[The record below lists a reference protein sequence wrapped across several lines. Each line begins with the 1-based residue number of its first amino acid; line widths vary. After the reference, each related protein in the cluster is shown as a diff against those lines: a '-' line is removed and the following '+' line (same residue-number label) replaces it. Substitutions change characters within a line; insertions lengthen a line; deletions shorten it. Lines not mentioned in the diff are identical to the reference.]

1 MFEASVETSVNLLQH
16 LFDISLLTVTSMNN
30 TVNFNQTNSIDS
42 QQVFGNLEVCVEVPS
57 IFIDSFKHITFN
69 NYSEGFKYLNCL
81 YNSYRK
87 CINSQIDALNVLNLY
102 NIDVN
107 ELTNLTN
114 QNQTITKLPKIIIQ
128 DYNDFSKVR
137 DELCNCHFYYNYD
150 SFQSH
155 VLDIVKSIEYNYLM
169 QYELTNIPELYINIA
184 IEREYNENLSNK
196 DNETDVNYQT
206 YVTNLTRLDYLETL
220 YHSLD
225 YRYD

>member
-1 MFEASVETSVNLLQH
+1 MNTANEIKFNL
-16 LFDISLLTVTSMNN
+16 T
-30 TVNFNQTNSIDS
+30 
-42 QQVFGNLEVCVEVPS
+42 NLEVCVEVPS

-87 CINSQIDALNVLNLY
+87 CVNSQIDALNVLNLY
-102 NIDVN
+102 NIDIS
-107 ELTNLTN
+107 ELTDF
-114 QNQTITKLPKIIIQ
+114 NQTITKLPKIIIQ

-155 VLDIVKSIEYNYLM
+155 VLDIVKSIEYNYLI
-169 QYELTNIPELYINIA
+169 QYELTNIPELYVNIA
-184 IEREYNENLSNK
+184 IEREYNENLPNK

-206 YVTNLTRLDYLETL
+206 YVTNLTRLDYLESL